1 MTSYSYLHM
10 VLYVMC
16 AEVRLNRSFKM
27 ATNLRTNLVQKDTD
41 RQYNGLTERI
51 IGLEYDRL
59 SLRVKQ
65 GSKIRV
71 LLLA

>member
-1 MTSYSYLHM
+1 M

-16 AEVRLNRSFKM
+16 AEIRLNRSFKM

>member
-1 MTSYSYLHM
+1 
-10 VLYVMC
+10 MC
-16 AEVRLNRSFKM
+16 AEIRLNRSFKM

>member
-1 MTSYSYLHM
+1 MTSYSYLPM

-16 AEVRLNRSFKM
+16 AEIRLNRSFKM